1 MFSATVEADLGF
13 AKLTNATGYFNRH
26 MEQIQDASEAT
37 SWTLESFLVTPAEMA
52 AVGMP
57 TYIQTPIYEA
67 EPEHQWTEEL
77 RLNSSNSD
85 TLHWVTGLFYS
96 RLNSAFI
103 EQQNAP
109 YIAQLSQFL
118 TPPMNNPSGLTFGID
133 NLYEITQK
141 AVFADASWQFAP
153 TFKVEGGLRYFRYD
167 TSAFNN
173 EWGYFFT
180 PQAAPLANPP
190 GNFASASGV
199 IPRADVAWM
208 PNQNL
213 TTYVSASK
221 GFRPGG
227 ANMTIP
233 LTACPEGGP
242 ASFDPDTVWNY
253 EAGEKALLADN
264 RIRLNVDVYYI
275 KWDKVQQTALLSC
288 GTQYTT
294 NAGDGSSYGPEL
306 EIAARIAEHWTLS
319 LAGTWT
325 KANITSVNPSY
336 VASLANSG
344 YSFPTCGAGGCS
356 SVPILNVP
364 RETASAAIEY
374 SQPIGNLTM
383 KARLDG
389 SYTGSSWDESYSVI
403 QLPGYGMANFRI
415 GVSAERWTGTLFVNN
430 LTNKIPWISAN
441 NTSFSFNIAPLT
453 RISTLPPMT
462 IGAQA
467 SYRF

>member
-1 MFSATVEADLGF
+1 
-13 AKLTNATGYFNRH
+13 
-26 MEQIQDASEAT
+26 
-37 SWTLESFLVTPAEMA
+37 
-52 AVGMP
+52 
-57 TYIQTPIYEA
+57 
-67 EPEHQWTEEL
+67 
-77 RLNSSNSD
+77 
-85 TLHWVTGLFYS
+85 
-96 RLNSAFI
+96 
-103 EQQNAP
+103 
-109 YIAQLSQFL
+109 
-118 TPPMNNPSGLTFGID
+118 
-133 NLYEITQK
+133 
-141 AVFADASWQFAP
+141 
-153 TFKVEGGLRYFRYD
+153 
-167 TSAFNN
+167 
-173 EWGYFFT
+173 
-180 PQAAPLANPP
+180 
-190 GNFASASGV
+190 
-199 IPRADVAWM
+199 
-208 PNQNL
+208 
-213 TTYVSASK
+213 
-221 GFRPGG
+221 
-227 ANMTIP
+227 
-233 LTACPEGGP
+233 
-242 ASFDPDTVWNY
+242 
-253 EAGEKALLADN
+253 
-264 RIRLNVDVYYI
+264 
-275 KWDKVQQTALLSC
+275 LLSC

>member
-1 MFSATVEADLGF
+1 EFDSPPGPAYLTHFQPYPVGESIDDRVDLFSATVEADLGF

-26 MEQIQDASEAT
+26 MEQVQDASEAT
-37 SWTLESFLVTPAEMA
+37 SWTLESFLVTPAEQA

-96 RLNSAFI
+96 RLNSAF
-103 EQQNAP
+103 
-109 YIAQLSQFL
+109 
-118 TPPMNNPSGLTFGID
+118 
-133 NLYEITQK
+133 
-141 AVFADASWQFAP
+141 
-153 TFKVEGGLRYFRYD
+153 
-167 TSAFNN
+167 NN

-180 PQAAPLANPP
+180 PQAQPLPNPP

-233 LTACPEGGP
+233 LSACPEGGP

-264 RIRLNVDVYYI
+264 RIRGNADIYYI

-294 NAGDGSSYGPEL
+294 NAGDGSSYGPEI
-306 EIAARIAEHWTLS
+306 EIAAKIREHWTFS

-325 KANITSVNPSY
+325 RAYITSVNPSY
-336 VASLANSG
+336 VGSLANSG
-344 YSFPTCGAGGCS
+344 YSFPGCGANGCT
-356 SVPILNVP
+356 SVPILN
-364 RETASAAIEY
+364 
-374 SQPIGNLTM
+374 
-383 KARLDG
+383 
-389 SYTGSSWDESYSVI
+389 
-403 QLPGYGMANFRI
+403 
-415 GVSAERWTGTLFVNN
+415 
-430 LTNKIPWISAN
+430 
-441 NTSFSFNIAPLT
+441 
-453 RISTLPPMT
+453 
-462 IGAQA
+462 
-467 SYRF
+467 